1 MFLSA
6 RLRRQQ
12 NPAAWRPDAG
22 SRTAG
27 DATGTGPGH
36 ELAYWPP
43 QPLAGMLT
51 SRTFVNALGARL
63 ISPRNSTSGHWQVGS
78 RRLGPPVGPGLLAN
92 KPASGIR
99 RTDWSIGG

>member
-12 NPAAWRPDAG
+12 NPAPRQPDAS

-27 DATGTGPGH
+27 DAPCTGPGH
-36 ELAYWPP
+36 ELAYWPS

-51 SRTFVNALGARL
+51 GRTFVKARGARL
-63 ISPRNSTSGHWQVGS
+63 ISPRNSASGHWQV
-78 RRLGPPVGPGLLAN
+78 
-92 KPASGIR
+92 
-99 RTDWSIGG
+99 DWR